1 MQVLIIHHKNG
12 APFISC
18 VSKIN
23 NVLIEIA
30 EDLDVAIPI
39 YNLIEYAKNYS
50 KTTETLQNFYR
61 DEPNSGL
68 NNGINYCVVDSK
80 SFDYKTKFIESVTNA
95 NLIKQNVKIVVPLK
109 HLSKFQKT
117 LDIPLINC
125 EISLVLTWSENCVLT
140 SKSTRTGNYENDPVV
155 SRIYDPADAT
165 FKITDTKLNAPVVT
179 LSTEDDIK
187 ILEQLNS

>member
-30 EDLDVAIPI
+30 EDLDVAISI

-95 NLIKQNVKIVVPLK
+95 NLIKQNVKSVVPLK
-109 HLSKFQKT
+109 HLSEFQKT

-155 SRIYDPADAT
+155 SRIDDPADAT

>member
-30 EDLDVAIPI
+30 EDLDVAISI

>member
-1 MQVLIIHHKNG
+1 M
-12 APFISC
+12 
-18 VSKIN
+18 
-23 NVLIEIA
+23 
-30 EDLDVAIPI
+30 
-39 YNLIEYAKNYS
+39 
-50 KTTETLQNFYR
+50 
-61 DEPNSGL
+61 
-68 NNGINYCVVDSK
+68 VDSK

-109 HLSKFQKT
+109 HLSKFLKT

>member
-30 EDLDVAIPI
+30 EDLDVAISI
-39 YNLIEYAKNYS
+39 YNLIEYAKNFS

-155 SRIYDPADAT
+155 SRIDDPADAT

>member
-30 EDLDVAIPI
+30 EDLDVAISI

-61 DEPNSGL
+61 DEPNNGL

-109 HLSKFQKT
+109 HLSNFQKT

-155 SRIYDPADAT
+155 SRIDDPADAT

>member
-30 EDLDVAIPI
+30 EDLDVAISI

-68 NNGINYCVVDSK
+68 NNGINYCEVDSK

-155 SRIYDPADAT
+155 SRIDDPADAT

>member
-30 EDLDVAIPI
+30 EDLDVAISI

-95 NLIKQNVKIVVPLK
+95 NLIKQNVKVVVPLK

>member
-30 EDLDVAIPI
+30 EDLDVAISI

-155 SRIYDPADAT
+155 SRIDDPADAT

>member
-30 EDLDVAIPI
+30 EDLDVAISI

-179 LSTEDDIK
+179 L
-187 ILEQLNS
+187 

>member
-30 EDLDVAIPI
+30 EDLDVAISI

-155 SRIYDPADAT
+155 SRIDDPADAT

-187 ILEQLNS
+187 ILEQLN